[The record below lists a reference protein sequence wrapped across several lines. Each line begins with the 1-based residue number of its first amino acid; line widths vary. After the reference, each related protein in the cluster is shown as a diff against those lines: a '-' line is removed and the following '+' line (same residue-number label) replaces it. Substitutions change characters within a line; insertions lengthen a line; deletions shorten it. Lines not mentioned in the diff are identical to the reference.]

1 MKINYKKIGKKNK
14 HLKWYSEIWIN
25 IAAFLYLI
33 NHPVRTTLI
42 DERYRTVPGHR
53 VGENRSSRIR
63 YMNPPNIGFLWWSI
77 VSAIL
82 NDDPEIWKTKSINC
96 LFLLLSFAV
105 FVIGKVL
112 GKWEKV
118 LSLIWQNISF
128 SFFY

>member
-63 YMNPPNIGFLWWSI
+63 YISAEHWIFMVINCVCDFEWWCWDLENK
-77 VSAIL
+77 VY
-82 NDDPEIWKTKSINC
+82 C
-96 LFLLLSFAV
+96 LFLLLSFSV

-118 LSLIWQNISF
+118 LSLIWQNISL